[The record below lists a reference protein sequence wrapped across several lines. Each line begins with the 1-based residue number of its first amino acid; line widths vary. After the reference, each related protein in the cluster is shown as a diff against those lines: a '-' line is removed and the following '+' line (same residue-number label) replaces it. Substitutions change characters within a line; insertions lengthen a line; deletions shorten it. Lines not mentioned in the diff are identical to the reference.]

1 MHVTALLIN
10 NWIVIKN
17 TITDKIKSIIILKI
31 IFLGFCLVV
40 LCQHISFILFYFL
53 VVINK

>member
-17 TITDKIKSIIILKI
+17 TIIDKIKSIIILKI
-31 IFLGFCLVV
+31 IFVGFCLVV

>member
-1 MHVTALLIN
+1 MHVTALLTN

-17 TITDKIKSIIILKI
+17 TIIDKIKSIIILKI
-31 IFLGFCLVV
+31 IFVGFCLVV
-40 LCQHISFILFYFL
+40 LCQNISFILFYFL

>member
-17 TITDKIKSIIILKI
+17 TIIDKIKSIILKI

>member
-10 NWIVIKN
+10 NWIVTKN
-17 TITDKIKSIIILKI
+17 TIIDKIKSIIILKI

>member
-17 TITDKIKSIIILKI
+17 TIIDKIKTIIILKI

-40 LCQHISFILFYFL
+40 LCQHIGFILFYFL

>member
-10 NWIVIKN
+10 NWIVTKN
-17 TITDKIKSIIILKI
+17 TIIDKIKSIIILKI
-31 IFLGFCLVV
+31 IFVGFCLVV
-40 LCQHISFILFYFL
+40 LCQNISFILFYFL